1 VQHHGDAMTENNST
15 HIVDQIE
22 AYLSGGL
29 SPDERLAF
37 DAHIAQCPSCAT
49 ALAEAREADANLR
62 QLFNDARPRP
72 GFEDQIVRNLR
83 LARAPRRRL
92 LHPIVLRTAAGIAA
106 AVVLAG
112 AGVTV
117 SNALDRAASPL
128 LLADSSIHGQADSRD
143 EPSAM
148 RRSLSVAGKP
158 PASPTWGY
166 ALGGEAAQDQGVAA
180 TALPLGYKAAETK
193 GAKDGRS
200 SGLNGVYYRQL
211 AESGKQ
217 ADQKAA
223 LSTEGKKAFDDILR
237 FPESPSGGS
246 GGGAKTADNVAFRP
260 GDKLGNNGKF
270 DHFGSVLDGDRP
282 GGVMGPQGTSSPAL
296 ARVSTTG
303 VVGSLGVETP
313 AKSEPAAAAAHEPAP
328 PPQEA
333 PPKAA
338 PPVPATDNAPP
349 PDLGRKIIRDGT
361 MEFEVTDFEDAL
373 TRITKLVTE
382 QGGFVGTTDSDK
394 LPNGKVKGTITV
406 RVPPQHLDTLILTL
420 HGIGDLKSQKITAED
435 VTKHYTDL
443 QSQLRAAQAMYD
455 RLIDIIKTGKGQIKD
470 LVEAEKQL
478 GVWEEK
484 IEQLKGEQRYLENL
498 VSLSTL
504 TISLYEKDIKTPA
517 SANETEQ
524 VQMSLET
531 EKVDDAYNKAI
542 EAIKAAKGRI
552 SQSELKQ
559 YDAGQ
564 LGATISAAIPPD
576 AAEQV
581 IARLRQL
588 DGRIAHFSR
597 DRQQT
602 TQNGEALPAG
612 VMNVKRQ
619 DLVLSMQIYNLAN
632 VAPRRTTTVQLAAT
646 DVEHTYQQVIDQV
659 RGAGGRIVSSSL
671 AKPDA
676 NTQAADL
683 EFQAP
688 SEKSDTLLSAIR
700 GYGDVMRQDTTEN
713 PDTANVTEAK
723 RGVHLRIVS
732 LTAVP
737 PRQTQTLKVAAANV
751 DRTYQQVIEQVRAAG
766 GRVITS
772 SLTKPDVNTETADLQ
787 FELPSPKAD
796 ASLNIVRGYGEVMQQ
811 DTAQS
816 ADITNSTESKRGV
829 HLVILSLAAVAPR
842 ETQTVQLAASN
853 VPQAFN
859 DILAAVKAADGRV
872 LQSDLSAQ
880 NPQDVS
886 GTIAF
891 QVSRAAFGTLNAEIA
906 KAAEVLTRTINR
918 SADTQN
924 TVDSKLLLTLS
935 LRSAENLP
943 PRQTTTVREE
953 VSDVER
959 AVDDLVN
966 AATTAGGRRVGGG
979 ALNQDRAGH
988 VTGEVV
994 VDVPLARAGPILDQL
1009 ERMGYRRS
1017 KQIAYDNAVTDG
1029 PLARARIDATF
1040 SNSSASLGGEESTW
1054 DAIRHGLGT
1063 SGRGLRMSLQYLIVG
1078 LCFLAPWIL
1087 LLWILWRLVRRSRS
1101 RVIVP
1106 AA

>member
-1 VQHHGDAMTENNST
+1 MTENNST
-15 HIVDQIE
+15 HILDQIE

-37 DAHIAQCPSCAT
+37 EAHIGQCQTCAA

-72 GFEDQIVRNLR
+72 GFEDHIVRNLR

-112 AGVTV
+112 AGVAV
-117 SNALDRAASPL
+117 SNALDRGTSPL
-128 LLADSSIHGQADSRD
+128 LLADSSLDADFRD
-143 EPSAM
+143 NAAYM
-148 RRSLSVAGKP
+148 RWSLSGGDK
-158 PASPTWGY
+158 PASAAHWGDT
-166 ALGGEAAQDQGVAA
+166 LGGEAAQDQ
-180 TALPLGYKAAETK
+180 TASRRIDALGYRNNADETK
-193 GAKDGRS
+193 GGKDG
-200 SGLNGVYYRQL
+200 LNSQLYGFYRQP
-211 AESGKQ
+211 AEARKEV
-217 ADQKAA
+217 DQKAG
-223 LSTEGKKAFDDILR
+223 LSIEGKKGLDDILR
-237 FPESPSGGS
+237 FPESVSGG
-246 GGGAKTADNVAFRP
+246 GGAGAKTADTYAFHP
-260 GDKLGNNGKF
+260 GDKLAIEQPSF
-270 DHFGSVLDGDRP
+270 RVLSDGTKL
-282 GGVMGPQGTSSPAL
+282 GTVNGPQATPLPAMVP
-296 ARVSTTG
+296 APSFPAP
-303 VVGSLGVETP
+303 GSLNAGGLP
-313 AKSEPAAAAAHEPAP
+313 KSESAAAAAHEPASP
-328 PPQEA
+328 VQEVPPQDA
-333 PPKAA
+333 PPKPAPAPETNNAA
-338 PPVPATDNAPP
+338 AI
-349 PDLGRKIIRDGT
+349 DLGRKIIRDGT

-373 TRITKLVTE
+373 TRITKLVAE

-602 TQNGEALPAG
+602 TQNGEAPPAG

-688 SEKSDTLLSAIR
+688 ADKSDTLLSAIR

-737 PRQTQTLKVAAANV
+737 PRRTQTLKVAAANV

-811 DTAQS
+811 DTADS

-829 HLVILSLAAVAPR
+829 HLVILSLAAVPPR
-842 ETQTVQLAASN
+842 ETQTVLLAASN

-918 SADTQN
+918 SADAQN
-924 TVDSKLLLTLS
+924 TVDSKLLLTLT
-935 LRSAENLP
+935 LRSADNLP

-959 AVDDLVN
+959 AIDDLVN

-988 VTGEVV
+988 VTGEVI

-1009 ERMGYRRS
+1009 DRMGYRRS
-1017 KQIAYDNAVTDG
+1017 KQVAYDNAVTDG

-1078 LCFLAPWIL
+1078 LCFVAPWIL
-1087 LLWILWRLVRRSRS
+1087 LIWILWRVIRRSRT
-1101 RVIVP
+1101 RAI
-1106 AA
+1106 A